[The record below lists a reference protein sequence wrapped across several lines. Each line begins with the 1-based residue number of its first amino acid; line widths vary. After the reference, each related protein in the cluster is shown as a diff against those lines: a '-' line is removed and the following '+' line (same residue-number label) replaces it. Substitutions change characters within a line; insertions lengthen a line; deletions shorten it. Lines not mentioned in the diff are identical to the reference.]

1 MKKKKAITGKPKT
14 VKDESI
20 IEIPVYG
27 MISNGHMLIPE
38 GIPRTRRKVSIVG
51 FAPSSMM
58 DVQYVWD
65 DPDMEVWGLNQ
76 LYIAWRGTNLQ
87 DMFLSKCTRWFQI
100 HHKHSYEAA
109 VGRDHSHHK
118 WLAQRNTFPI
128 YMQQKEEDVPFSIPF
143 PVKEMLQKFRRYF
156 TNSISWEIALAIYEG
171 FEEIHLYGVDM
182 AMDSEYE
189 FERPSVEYFL
199 GYAEGANIKLVIPGK
214 CDILKSVWLY
224 PFEDDAPLREKLQA
238 RRAELRGRINQEG
251 MQEQN
256 SHDTKLH
263 LLGALENIRY
273 IEGQWAKAARSLEG
287 PGWE

>member
-1 MKKKKAITGKPKT
+1 MPG
-14 VKDESI
+14 
-20 IEIPVYG
+20 IETPILG
-27 MISNGHMLIPE
+27 MVTNGHFLVPE
-38 GIPRTRRKVSIVG
+38 GIPRTRHKVSIVG

-65 DPDMEVWGLNQ
+65 DPDMEVWGINQ

-100 HHKHSYEAA
+100 HHKASYEAA
-109 VGRDHSHHK
+109 VGRDHSHHE

-128 YMQQKEEDVPFSIPF
+128 YMQQKEPSIPFSIPF
-143 PVKEMLQKFRRYF
+143 PLQEMLQRFRRYF
-156 TNSISWEIALAIYEG
+156 TNSISWEIGLVIYETLIAREMGGVG
-171 FEEIHLYGVDM
+171 FTDLYLFGVDM

-199 GYAEGANIKLVIPGK
+199 GIAEGMGINLHIPGK

-224 PFEDDAPLREKLQA
+224 PFEDDAPLREKLSA
-238 RRAELRGRINQEG
+238 RRAELRARINQEG
-251 MQEQN
+251 MQEQS

-287 PGWE
+287 PGWEK